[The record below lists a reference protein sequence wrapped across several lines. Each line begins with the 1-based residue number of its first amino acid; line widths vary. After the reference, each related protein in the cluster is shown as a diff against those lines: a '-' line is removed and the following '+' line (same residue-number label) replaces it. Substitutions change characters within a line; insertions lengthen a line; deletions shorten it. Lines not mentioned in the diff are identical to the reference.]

1 MDDQP
6 WDTLLW
12 ILLAPS
18 APEGMKAEA
27 REEVS
32 ARIGQD
38 TEALTEIIV
47 ERLAIGKPLG
57 LFDDWVPKRL
67 ATGDE

>member
-1 MDDQP
+1 MGDQT

-27 REEVS
+27 LEAVS
-32 ARIGQD
+32 ARIGED
-38 TEALTEIIV
+38 TEALTEIIA
-47 ERLAIGKPLG
+47 ERLAIGIPLG
-57 LFDDWVPKRL
+57 LFDDWVPKRV
-67 ATGDE
+67 ATGGE